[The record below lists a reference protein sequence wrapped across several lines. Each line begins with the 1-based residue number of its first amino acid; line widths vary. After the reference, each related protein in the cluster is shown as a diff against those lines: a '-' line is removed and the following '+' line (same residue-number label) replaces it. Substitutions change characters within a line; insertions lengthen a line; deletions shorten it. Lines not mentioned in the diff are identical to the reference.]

1 MKKLFLIATAI
12 VFIGGATIDKA
23 GACDLRFPIFELMG
37 FPISPHQVALLGGAN
52 VVERSPTP
60 TPTLMLAGMP
70 ASPSQVAILAPRPKA
85 EKIHQASVKPGRVT
99 VGLPPSLLRSASAA
113 GRDMCV
119 LE

>member
-1 MKKLFLIATAI
+1 MKKSLLIATAI

-23 GACDLRFPIFELMG
+23 GACNLRFPIFELMG

-60 TPTLMLAGMP
+60 TLMLAGMP

-85 EKIHQASVKPGRVT
+85 EKILQASAEPGRVT
-99 VGLPPSLLRSASAA
+99 FGLPPSLLRSASAA